1 MGQRTL
7 NEVWQ
12 RLQTMPSKLLQYINM
27 EGYLVEKFFML
38 SDYFYKVSG
47 SIIFINGSVPQDFWL
62 QVFFMN
68 QFPHSLL
75 GPLQIF
81 HKFSKIFEAQG
92 APPLSSGGDAPPVS
106 TTPAANFA
114 TGTAVIVIVNL

>member
-47 SIIFINGSVPQDFWL
+47 SIIFINGSVPQDF
-62 QVFFMN
+62 
-68 QFPHSLL
+68 
-75 GPLQIF
+75 
-81 HKFSKIFEAQG
+81 
-92 APPLSSGGDAPPVS
+92 
-106 TTPAANFA
+106 
-114 TGTAVIVIVNL
+114 